1 MIQESGETLAPA
13 LDFSYPKFLPQGPW
27 AEAGTIFVFAVVA
40 AWLSSW
46 SLRLILKA
54 IAGKTKTLLDDQ
66 VIEFLRGPVVKTVVL
81 FGLAASATRL
91 NLTEPALSGTIRSL
105 LTLALLVWAF
115 AFPKICG
122 LLLGAASSQED
133 RFKAVGKSTLPLFD
147 NLVKLLIFGL
157 AVFVFISIWD
167 VDATGWLASAGILAM
182 AVGFAAQDTLSNLFA
197 GVFIIA
203 DAPYRVGDFIVLDNG
218 TRGQV
223 THIGLRSTRLLTR
236 DDIEVSVPNS
246 VMGSATITNESGG
259 GSQRRR
265 LRVPV
270 GVAYGSDVDQVR
282 EVLMNVAKNE
292 KLICSNPEPR
302 VRFRTLGESS
312 LDFELLC
319 WIPEPLLRG
328 QALDALL
335 RSVYIELQANK
346 IEIPFPQRDLHVKE
360 MPR

>member
-105 LTLALLVWAF
+105 LTLVLLVWAF
-115 AFPKICG
+115 ALPKICG

-157 AVFVFISIWD
+157 AVALQMAGIWFSASRGPFIGGMIAITLLFLGMVLVRSRAELIRSGLIAGIGLFGAAGIVFIPSSESSDSLATRLSIGSEVTNIGTGETSSDGGGGLSGRIQTWKNTLQLAQSWD
-167 VDATGWLASAGILAM
+167 VPQEES
-182 AVGFAAQDTLSNLFA
+182 TLKRIVRPLF
-197 GVFIIA
+197 
-203 DAPYRVGDFIVLDNG
+203 
-218 TRGQV
+218 
-223 THIGLRSTRLLTR
+223 GL
-236 DDIEVSVPNS
+236 
-246 VMGSATITNESGG
+246 
-259 GSQRRR
+259 
-265 LRVPV
+265 
-270 GVAYGSDVDQVR
+270 
-282 EVLMNVAKNE
+282 
-292 KLICSNPEPR
+292 
-302 VRFRTLGESS
+302 
-312 LDFELLC
+312 
-319 WIPEPLLRG
+319 
-328 QALDALL
+328 
-335 RSVYIELQANK
+335 
-346 IEIPFPQRDLHVKE
+346 
-360 MPR
+360 